1 MSDEL
6 DLAHD
11 PLVGPTDRAVA
22 CPRPEGVVRVVLV
35 SGYELGHQP
44 IHLGGPGAAL
54 IAAGHEVRCVDTSVQ
69 ALDDESIEWAEALA
83 VSVPMHTA
91 MRLAIETAAFVRS
104 RRPELAICFYGL
116 YALVGS
122 ERTSGVLADQLI
134 AGEYEAGL
142 LEWVA
147 ALGSPDREVPIPP
160 VRVELGRRA
169 TSVPDRSLLP
179 SIDHYARLEIDGH
192 HRLAGYVEASRGCR
206 HRCRHCPVPVIY
218 DGRVRVV
225 EPSTVVADVA
235 NLVGAG
241 ARHITFGDPDFFNA
255 VPHAL
260 KVVDAVHSEFP
271 DLTFDCTIKVEHLLD
286 HRGAIPGL
294 AAAGCLFVV
303 TALESTSDLVLDR
316 LRKGHHQFE
325 AVEAIELLRDNGIEM
340 RPTFLPFT
348 PWTTA
353 CDLLDLCHF
362 ISRHDLIGNVD
373 PVQMTIRL
381 LIPEGSLL
389 LGDPDLAE
397 VLGPFDHDRLTYP
410 WSAPDPA
417 VDELHAS
424 LVSLLE
430 KLTAADTPPP
440 RTFAAMWRLIHESAG
455 VEVAPPDVSAGS
467 VVGRPRLTEP
477 WFC

>member
-1 MSDEL
+1 M
-6 DLAHD
+6 
-11 PLVGPTDRAVA
+11 
-22 CPRPEGVVRVVLV
+22 RVVLV

-54 IAAGHEVRCVDTSVQ
+54 ITAGHEVRCVDTSIEP
-69 ALDDESIEWAEALA
+69 LDDGSIEWAEALA
-83 VSVPMHTA
+83 ISVPMHTA
-91 MRLAIETAAFVRS
+91 MRLAIEIATFVRS
-104 RRPELAICFYGL
+104 RRPDLAICFYGL

-122 ERTSGVLADQLI
+122 DRTSGVLADQLI

-142 LEWVA
+142 VAWVA
-147 ALGSPDREVPIPP
+147 ELGAPQPKALLPP
-160 VRVELGRRA
+160 VRVDLGRRA
-169 TSVPDRSLLP
+169 TSLPDRNLLP
-179 SIDHYARLEIDGH
+179 SIDHYAMLEIDGD

-225 EPSTVVADVA
+225 ESSTVVADVA
-235 NLVGAG
+235 NLVAAG

-255 VPHAL
+255 VPHGL
-260 KVVDAVHSEFP
+260 KVADAVHAAFP

-286 HRGAIPGL
+286 HREAIPRL

-303 TALESTSDLVLDR
+303 TALESTSDLVLDK
-316 LRKGHHQFE
+316 LRKGHDQSE
-325 AVEAIELLRDNGIEM
+325 AVEAIELLRANGIEM

-348 PWTTA
+348 PWTTVS
-353 CDLLDLCHF
+353 DLLELCHF

-389 LGDPDLAE
+389 LEDSE
-397 VLGPFDHDRLTYP
+397 VVEILGPFDHDRLTHP
-410 WSAPDPA
+410 WSAPDPV
-417 VDELHAS
+417 VDELHAA
-424 LVSLLE
+424 LVALLE
-430 KLTAADTPPP
+430 KLTAADTAQP
-440 RTFAAMWRLIHESAG
+440 RIFAAMWRLIHETVG
-455 VEVAPPDVSAGS
+455 VEVAPPNVSAGS
-467 VVGRPRLTEP
+467 VVSRPRLTEP